1 MASSFLREM
10 HIVRFGLVYVVKS
23 QFVPHNIFFMF
34 HKSTFTFNFLGNVCV
49 LVPKKLVEMFRGRIR
64 VHFSKSL
71 RTPANTPETEIRKF
85 NENQSFSVKTRKDTF
100 HNKLTS
106 LTKEGVHNPHP
117 ETEIRKFH
125 ENKRWAKL

>member
-1 MASSFLREM
+1 MSFLDVE
-10 HIVRFGLVYVVKS
+10 
-23 QFVPHNIFFMF
+23 
-34 HKSTFTFNFLGNVCV
+34 TDE
-49 LVPKKLVEMFRGRIR
+49 KKMRGKIN
-64 VHFSKSL
+64 KSL
-71 RTPANTPETEIRKF
+71 TYSKNLSYGNGNRKRQKF

-125 ENKRWAKL
+125 ESQSFCENTQGYIL